1 MRAKPFLLALAIAA
15 GCVALVVAVAF
26 LPAVQTWAA
35 RRAVASVAGPG
46 ASIER
51 ASFGP
56 GRLSLQGVRV
66 EMDGAVLLLP
76 SVDAELAVV
85 PALFGKRYHLT
96 SLAARGWTLDLTRAR
111 SAAPNAAERGY
122 PWLEGVFGGA
132 LALFNVRADVALD
145 GAHLEGD
152 VIFPD
157 ELGRPAAK
165 AHVVVAGGGIGVGRD
180 ARFLCSARAE
190 VEDARS
196 PVSAIA
202 ASAVLSARMDASGKF
217 SRAELRADAT
227 ASGGQFP
234 NGISLSGAASA
245 ARNGGKESLSVSL
258 VRGSERIVAF
268 EAAAPDSALGMAGT
282 WELNLRDT
290 DLAPFSLGR
299 VLPEFYVAGGGSYDF
314 DPSTG
319 DARAAGKLRAT
330 ADRLGVVDAA
340 LGTLGHVNL
349 VADFDMARQGSS
361 LSVAR
366 LDTSLSGASPVATV
380 RALQSFEFNTSTG
393 VLKVPN
399 PNDDLVGISVKGIP
413 LSWLKGV
420 VPRVGLAGS
429 DAQGEL
435 VMRAEDGRLVL
446 RTRAPLRTS
455 GTSVSIGGTT
465 EATGLELTAFVLG
478 DYAPQGWQFQLAPF
492 SVRSDGIK
500 MLSLEARIGRLAGAG
515 RAMKAAGSWSASVP
529 MLLALPAAA
538 TLPRLSEGDA
548 SGSFEASLD
557 SKTELRVKLAL
568 QGLASAA
575 MPGITLPSVNS
586 DIRADF
592 GPNGHTTFGIPVHMD
607 YGVRVAD
614 LVFAGTVSS
623 DPKGTLLDAELSG
636 TRLLADDLAAVAVL
650 LGGSNPAAPAAGT
663 GPEAAAVARPPAPFW
678 PRGRARLVLRF
689 EDIAFSRI
697 ELQNLRGTLRIDGDS
712 FALEGA
718 TASIGDGSAAS
729 ADGQLSFSP
738 GADRPYALKA
748 RVSIR
753 NLDSAP
759 LFRAINPDRPPQV
772 EGRFDV
778 TSHLTGTGAGL
789 RDLLEGAQGDL
800 RLTSKDGRFRA
811 LRTDVVDSIK
821 QAPSKLV
828 DALDTVSAL
837 FGRKSE
843 NLGTALV
850 DSAKEL
856 SDIRYDQMSLAAE
869 RGPDMDIRVTEITLL
884 APEERLG
891 GTGRISFV
899 QGTPI
904 RDQPLSIDL
913 EMGVRG
919 QLAKFLDLVGMLKD
933 GQDPLGYNPL
943 YQPIHLGGT
952 LRNVDQS
959 QWRDMLVQAPLR
971 KGGGLFD
978 KLLGK

>member
-1 MRAKPFLLALAIAA
+1 MRAKSFLLALAVAA
-15 GCVALVVAVAF
+15 GCVTLALAVAS
-26 LPAVQTWAA
+26 LPPVQTWAA
-35 RRAVASVAGPG
+35 RRAAASIAGPG
-46 ASIER
+46 ATIER
-51 ASFGP
+51 ASFGANH
-56 GRLSLQGVRV
+56 LSLQGVRV
-66 EMDGAVLLLP
+66 EMDGAVLSLP
-76 SVDAELAVV
+76 SIDADVSLI
-85 PALFGKRYHLT
+85 PALLWKRYQLT
-96 SLAARGWTLDLTRAR
+96 SLTARGWTLDLTRAR
-111 SAAPNAAERGY
+111 STSPNAAERGY

-132 LALFNVRADVALD
+132 LALFNVKADVALD

-165 AHVVVAGGGIGVGRD
+165 AHVDIAGGGVGVGRD
-180 ARFLCSARAE
+180 ARFLCNGRAE
-190 VEDARS
+190 VMDERS
-196 PVSAIA
+196 PVSSIA
-202 ASAVLSARMDASGKF
+202 SSAVLSARMDASGKF

-227 ASGGQFP
+227 ASGRQFP

-258 VRGSERIVAF
+258 VRGSERIVSF
-268 EAAAPDSALGMAGT
+268 EAAAPDSAIGMAGT

-299 VLPEFYVAGGGSYDF
+299 ALPEFYVAGGGSYDF

-319 DARAAGKLRAT
+319 DVHAAGKLNAT
-330 ADRLGVVDAA
+330 ADRLGVVDAG
-340 LGTLGHVNL
+340 LGALGHVNL
-349 VADFDMARQGSS
+349 VADFDMARLGAS
-361 LSVAR
+361 LRVAR
-366 LDTSLSGASPVATV
+366 LDTSLSGAAPVASV

-399 PNDDLVGISVKGIP
+399 PNDDLVGILIRGIP

-420 VPRVGLAGS
+420 LPRVGLIGG

-446 RTRAPLRTS
+446 RTKAPLRTS
-455 GTSVSIGGTT
+455 GTSVSVGGTT
-465 EATGLELTAFVLG
+465 EAAGLELTAFVLG

-492 SVRSDGIK
+492 SVRSEGIK

-538 TLPRLSEGDA
+538 ALPKLSEGDA

-557 SKTELRVKLAL
+557 STKEIRVKLAL
-568 QGLASAA
+568 QGLASASL
-575 MPGITLPSVNS
+575 PGITLPSVNS

-592 GPNGHTTFGIPVHMD
+592 GPHGRTTFGIPVHMD
-607 YGVRVAD
+607 YGARVAD
-614 LVFAGTVSS
+614 LALAGTVSS
-623 DPKGTLLDAELSG
+623 DAKGTLLDAELSG
-636 TRLLADDLAAVAVL
+636 TRFLADDLAAFAVL
-650 LGGSNPAAPAAGT
+650 LGGSAPAAPADAAGAET
-663 GPEAAAVARPPAPFW
+663 APAARPPAPLW
-678 PRGRARLVLRF
+678 PRARARLVVRF
-689 EDIAFSRI
+689 EDIACPRI
-697 ELQNLRGTLRIDGDS
+697 ELQNIRGTLHIEGDT
-712 FALEGA
+712 LTVEGGSA
-718 TASIGDGSAAS
+718 TVGDGSS
-729 ADGQLSFSP
+729 AKVDGQLAFSP
-738 GADRPYALKA
+738 RAERPYALKA
-748 RVSIR
+748 RVSIG

-759 LFRAINPDRPPQV
+759 LFRAINPDRPPEV
-772 EGRFDV
+772 EGRFNV
-778 TSHLTGTGAGL
+778 TSNVTGTGAGM
-789 RDLLEGAQGDL
+789 RDLLADAQGDL

-837 FGRKSE
+837 FGKKSE

-856 SDIRYDQMSLAAE
+856 SDIHYDQMSLAAE
-869 RGPDMDIRVTEITLL
+869 RGPDMDIRLTEITLL
-884 APEERLG
+884 APEERLA

-899 QGTPI
+899 QGTPV

-919 QLAKFLDLVGMLKD
+919 QLGKFLDVVGMLKD
-933 GQDPLGYNPL
+933 GQDTLGYSPL